1 MAHKLRHGLSDDPAR
16 PLRGFLEADE
26 TVIGGRVIQAAPA
39 EGTKNPDKSLV
50 VAAVEKLPAPQEKR
64 DHAVK
69 RQLGFLA
76 GDARIVV
83 SPAAGGGRTR
93 RFSENQARG
102 RFASPDRR
110 VCQLPQPEV
119 CWLRS
124 HSTPMRSLSFSICLA
139 SAGLAA
145 CTYLPT
151 AGPTAGDV
159 VDQRLR
165 YDVVDIIRAPV
176 ARRRDRDRRYRK
188 ARDEAEILAE
198 ELGLSK
204 YTFVTGLGGE
214 RPFLRPASVTRR
226 SPKQRSRPS
235 LLSRTQ
241 ATRTTSPPP

>member
-151 AGPTAGDV
+151 AGPTAGEV
-159 VDQRLR
+159 IDQGLQDNQIR
-165 YDVVDIIRAPV
+165 YDVVDIIAPV
-176 ARRRDRDRRYRK
+176 ARRGDRGDS
-188 ARDEAEILAE
+188 DGEA
-198 ELGLSK
+198 
-204 YTFVTGLGGE
+204 GLG
-214 RPFLRPASVTRR
+214 
-226 SPKQRSRPS
+226 SRIPS
-235 LLSRTQ
+235 RNR
-241 ATRTTSPPP
+241 ATC